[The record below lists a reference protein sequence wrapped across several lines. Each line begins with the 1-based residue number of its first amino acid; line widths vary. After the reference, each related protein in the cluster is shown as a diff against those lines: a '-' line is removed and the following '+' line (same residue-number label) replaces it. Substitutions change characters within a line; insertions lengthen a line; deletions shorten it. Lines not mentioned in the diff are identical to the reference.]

1 LAVGADTKR
10 QLACRRA
17 GHIISIEV
25 NDMTNYRIYGSG
37 FFGEALLE
45 SKKVRI
51 LIVDD
56 SLQWR
61 KALRLSF
68 STLPGVEI
76 IDAVPDGAGAL
87 QVCSKTRPDVVF
99 VDIDMPG
106 MDGFETASAL
116 LEIIPDL
123 LILGVDI
130 DVSSADQQRA
140 REAGFSSIIPKDMI
154 LDYLPVNQP
163 FPKSLLSWPV
173 SKKV

>member
-1 LAVGADTKR
+1 MA
-10 QLACRRA
+10 
-17 GHIISIEV
+17 
-25 NDMTNYRIYGSG
+25 YRYG
-37 FFGEALLE
+37 FLGEALLE

-68 STLPGVEI
+68 STLPGIEI

-87 QVCSKTRPDVVF
+87 QVCSRTRPDVVF

-116 LEIIPDL
+116 LELIPDL

-140 REAGFSSIIPKDMI
+140 REAGFRSIIPKDMI
-154 LDYLPVNQP
+154 LDYLPVSQP
-163 FPKSLLSWPV
+163 LATSFLNWSV
-173 SKKV
+173 SKKL

>member
-1 LAVGADTKR
+1 
-10 QLACRRA
+10 
-17 GHIISIEV
+17 
-25 NDMTNYRIYGSG
+25 M
-37 FFGEALLE
+37 E

-68 STLPGVEI
+68 STLPGIEI

-87 QVCSKTRPDVVF
+87 QVCSRTKPDVVF

-106 MDGFETASAL
+106 MNGFETASAL
-116 LEIIPDL
+116 LEMIPDL

-130 DVSSADQQRA
+130 DVSSADQQCA
-140 REAGFSSIIPKDMI
+140 REAGFKSIIPKDMN

-163 FPKSLLSWPV
+163 LPTSFLNWPV
-173 SKKV
+173 SKKL

>member
-1 LAVGADTKR
+1 MA
-10 QLACRRA
+10 
-17 GHIISIEV
+17 
-25 NDMTNYRIYGSG
+25 YGFG
-37 FFGEALLE
+37 FLGEALLE

-61 KALRLSF
+61 KAFRLSF
-68 STLPGVEI
+68 STLPGIEI
-76 IDAVPDGAGAL
+76 IDAVPDGACAL
-87 QVCSKTRPDVVF
+87 QVCSRTRPDVVF

-116 LEIIPDL
+116 LELIPDL

-130 DVSSADQQRA
+130 DVSSADQRRA

-154 LDYLPVNQP
+154 LDYLPVSQP
-163 FPKSLLSWPV
+163 FPASLLS
-173 SKKV
+173 SYITKKL